1 MPKPLLTLK
10 TMTAARDICAE
21 KKLTVLDQR
30 HLGWQVITLEH
41 LDTIPAVAEADII
54 CPPVV
59 TRAKQPEGV
68 QTSPHDWNQSGDF
81 NLRPWEPW
89 GDTDSCT

>member
-30 HLGWQVITLEH
+30 HLGWQVIALEH
-41 LDTIPAVAEADII
+41 LNTIQAVTEADVIG
-54 CPPVV
+54 PPVI
-59 TRAKQPEGV
+59 TRSKQPKGV
-68 QTSPHDWNQSGDF
+68 QTSPHG
-81 NLRPWEPW
+81 
-89 GDTDSCT
+89 

>member
-41 LDTIPAVAEADII
+41 LDTITAVAEADII

>member
-10 TMTAARDICAE
+10 TMTATWNFCAE
-21 KKLTVLDQR
+21 KKLAVLDQR
-30 HLGWQVITLEH
+30 HLGWQVIALEH
-41 LDTIPAVAEADII
+41 FDSIPAVAEADIVR
-54 CPPVV
+54 PPVV

-89 GDTDSCT
+89 GDTDSRT